1 MRETDS
7 LCLGKELATGW
18 RHFSKD
24 RHCDCDC
31 FLEGAFGQLED
42 GGLFEDVV
50 GGGRVQKFQ
59 FAGLNESGVSKR
71 GTERLDC
78 RCGGNRW
85 VVGGGQFCR
94 WVGEDSVVEGAGGG
108 WRGDVGILRVQS
120 VAVDELLADDAA
132 VQSRWRVEER
142 IGRGEGLR
150 ESVLRVG
157 FEVVGEEAIEFAG
170 FSCG

>member
-1 MRETDS
+1 M
-7 LCLGKELATGW
+7 
-18 RHFSKD
+18 
-24 RHCDCDC
+24 
-31 FLEGAFGQLED
+31 ED

-78 RCGGNRW
+78 RSGGNRW

-108 WRGDVGILRVQS
+108 WRGDVGILRVQA

-142 IGRGEGLR
+142 VGREEGLR
-150 ESVLRVG
+150 EAGLRVG
-157 FEVVGEEAIEFAG
+157 FEVSGEEAVEFAG
-170 FSCG
+170 FSWGLEFVEFEEVVGGVEWDSA